1 MLAGPITVPEEVSAL
16 TLDLNG
22 GSITGATGLAA
33 IILAG
38 DTAFTAKGT
47 GSLAADDGIESVKR
61 LGSVTIGSGV
71 SATGLGGGGSVP
83 APAFTAGG
91 ASEIVKFAQAE
102 GGKWTITAFAELG
115 NASVGEEVTS
125 GQVKVYAA
133 DTVDGLK
140 TASALTEGVAIENKS
155 AVKSTIQVTA
165 PNGKSSQFFRVKF
178 GE

>member
-1 MLAGPITVPEEVSAL
+1 M
-16 TLDLNG
+16 
-22 GSITGATGLAA
+22 
-33 IILAG
+33 
-38 DTAFTAKGT
+38 
-47 GSLAADDGIESVKR
+47 
-61 LGSVTIGSGV
+61 
-71 SATGLGGGGSVP
+71 GGGGSVP

-115 NASVGEEVTS
+115 NASVGEEVAP

-165 PNGKSSQFFRVKF
+165 PSGKSSQFFRVKF